1 VGEARVSRSVLRS
14 AIVVAL
20 AAVALLAPISSSL
33 VDRYYAPLYG
43 PWQRIVTPLFDWM
56 AFAPFDVWLVVTLV
70 AFGLLARRAWRRAAP
85 GGTRRL
91 GVVALNV
98 IVAVSAVYLWF
109 LASWGLNYRRA
120 PLTARL
126 DISRERVT
134 AAAVQALAAR
144 TVAELNRLHAD
155 AWARGWPEWRDVP
168 ALLTPSMPAAAAALG
183 LTPPHPGRPRVS
195 LLQPY
200 FRWASIEG
208 MTDPFLL
215 DVIVNGDLLPMER
228 PAMVAHEWGHLAG
241 LAREAEASFFGWR
254 VCQTGDARTQYSA
267 WLFVYGYV
275 MNSIGPEARR
285 PLMASLAAGP
295 RRDLIAMAERSARAV
310 PAVRDAAWLAY
321 DRYLKS
327 NRVPE
332 GVRSYDDVLVLILG
346 GPNETGS

>member
-1 VGEARVSRSVLRS
+1 MGDARRSRSARRS

-20 AAVALLAPISSSL
+20 AAIALAAPAPAS
-33 VDRYYAPLYG
+33 VVERYYVPLYG
-43 PWQRIVTPLFDWM
+43 AWQRMVTPLFEWM
-56 AFAPFDVWLVVTLV
+56 AFAPFDLWLVATL
-70 AFGLLARRAWRRAAP
+70 AALALAARRSSRQAGP
-85 GGTRRL
+85 GVLRRL
-91 GVVALNV
+91 LGAAVGVT
-98 IVAVSAVYLWF
+98 VAVSAVYLWF

-120 PLTARL
+120 PLRTRL

-134 AAAVQALAAR
+134 PEAVQALAAR
-144 TVAELNRLHAD
+144 TVAALNRLHAE
-155 AWARGWPEWRDVP
+155 AWAQGWPDWRDVP

-183 LTPPHPGRPRVS
+183 LTPPQPGTPRVS
-195 LLQPY
+195 ILQPY

-215 DVIVNGDLLPMER
+215 DVLVNGDLLPMER

-241 LAREAEASFFGWR
+241 LAHEAEASYFGWR

-275 MNSIGPEARR
+275 MNSISVEARR
-285 PLMASLAAGP
+285 PLMASLGEGP
-295 RRDLIAMAERSARAV
+295 RRDLRAMAERSARAV
-310 PAVRDAAWLAY
+310 PVVRDAAWLAY

-332 GVRSYDDVLVLILG
+332 GVQSYDDVLVLILG
-346 GPNETGS
+346 GPAETTP